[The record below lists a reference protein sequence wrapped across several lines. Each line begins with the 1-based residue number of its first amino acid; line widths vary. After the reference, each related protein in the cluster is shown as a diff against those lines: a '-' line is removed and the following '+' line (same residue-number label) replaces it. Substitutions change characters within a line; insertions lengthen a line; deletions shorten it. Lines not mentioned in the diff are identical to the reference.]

1 MQLNLSSEINKQMI
15 KYKPYSYKSKPDY
28 IQIETTI
35 VCNANCDF
43 CTQKKVTRRPVLM
56 EDKVWKK
63 IIDDTRGLG
72 ITYRPFLLNE
82 PFADKRMLDVC
93 RYIKEDKTAKIEF
106 NTNGSLLTPEKTDE
120 LLKIGID
127 IMRFSIDGFYEEK
140 YNERRKGLNFKEV
153 VKNTEYFCKKA
164 KAHNILTDVRMIGF
178 PGSEDEQKLFVDKWS
193 KIASRTE
200 VTTLYSYPWEGQTE
214 TIFKPCLKIRKEMFF
229 YVDGR
234 ATLCCWDTNERAI
247 IGDVKDQKAM
257 DIWNGALLKK
267 YRTYL
272 DNGER
277 DKISLCSRCDA
288 YKNLTFETL

>member
-1 MQLNLSSEINKQMI
+1 MTT
-15 KYKPYSYKSKPDY
+15 YKSYPYKNVPEY

-82 PFADKRMLDVC
+82 PFADARMLYIC
-93 RYIKEDKTAKIEF
+93 KYIKQDKTAKIEF

-120 LLKIGID
+120 LLKIGLD

-140 YNERRKGLNFKEV
+140 YNERRKGLDFKMV
-153 VKNTEYFCKKA
+153 VKNAEYFCNKA
-164 KAHNILTDVRMIGF
+164 KSYNVLTDVRMIGF
-178 PGSEDEQKLFVDKWS
+178 PGTEEEQKLFRDKWS
-193 KIASRTE
+193 KIANKVE
-200 VTTLYSYPWEGQTE
+200 VTSLYRYPWEGQTE
-214 TIFKPCLKIRKEMFF
+214 PVLKPCLKVRKEMFF
-229 YVDGR
+229 YVDGT
-234 ATLCCWDTNERAI
+234 ATLCCWDTNERAL
-247 IGDVKDQKAM
+247 IGDVKKQKVL
-257 DIWNGALLKK
+257 DIWNGELTKK
-267 YRTYL
+267 YRTLL

-277 DKISLCSRCDA
+277 DKINLCSRCDA
-288 YKNLTFETL
+288 YKDLTFL

>member
-1 MQLNLSSEINKQMI
+1 MT
-15 KYKPYSYKSKPDY
+15 KYKPYSYKNAPEY

-56 EDKVWKK
+56 EEKVWKK

-82 PFADKRMLDVC
+82 PFADNRMLDVC
-93 RYIKEDKTAKIEF
+93 RYIKQDKTAKLEF

-120 LLKIGID
+120 LLKIGVD

-140 YNERRKGLNFKEV
+140 YNERRRGLDFKTV
-153 VKNTEYFCKKA
+153 VKNTEYFCNSA
-164 KAHNILTDVRMIGF
+164 KGKNILTDVRMIAF
-178 PGSEDEQKLFVDKWS
+178 PGSEDEQKLFRDKWE
-193 KIASRTE
+193 KIADKVE
-200 VTTLYSYPWEGQTE
+200 VTSLYRYPWEGQTE
-214 TIFKPCLKIRKEMFF
+214 PVLKPCLKVRKEMFF
-229 YVDGR
+229 YVDGT

-247 IGDVKDQKAM
+247 MGDVKTQKAL
-257 DIWNGALLKK
+257 DIWNGDLIKKHRAL
-267 YRTYL
+267 L

-277 DKISLCSRCDA
+277 DKINLCSRCDA
-288 YKNLTFETL
+288 YKDAKFDTL